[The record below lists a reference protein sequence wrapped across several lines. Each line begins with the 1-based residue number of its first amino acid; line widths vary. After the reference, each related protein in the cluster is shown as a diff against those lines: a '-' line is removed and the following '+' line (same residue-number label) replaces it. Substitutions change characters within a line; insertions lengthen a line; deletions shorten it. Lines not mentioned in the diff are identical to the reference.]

1 MTEALFSQFSMAPDS
16 VMRPAMPPTPAL
28 PETDPETLTPDTVE
42 SFANMPQ
49 RMPASSLWGTAIFAS
64 ATVMSFTVAPSRM
77 PKSPMA

>member
-1 MTEALFSQFSMAPDS
+1 MPPALPTPPAAVTEALFSQFSMVPDS

-49 RMPASSLWGTAIFAS
+49 RMPASSL
-64 ATVMSFTVAPSRM
+64 
-77 PKSPMA
+77 